1 MLNENARAKSDNDL
15 ISVSLEFFF
24 ERYEVLIKI
33 MESGLFTLLGA
44 AIGIIGNII
53 GSYFGAQR
61 NQKLS
66 ENNHRYRLREQL
78 KYLSDLCKAYQNND
92 CWGCA
97 KEAVLIEGGFFISG
111 DSEEKW
117 DSNIFIFNMQ
127 YKEDL
132 LYSGLEA
139 KDLFFV
145 LKWMN
150 LWERLQM
157 DFSAHVKESIMEY
170 ECVDVIHI
178 LHDSFSEHTSNL
190 CVMSQNV
197 DKVLKKL
204 D

>member
-92 CWGCA
+92 
-97 KEAVLIEGGFFISG
+97 
-111 DSEEKW
+111 
-117 DSNIFIFNMQ
+117 
-127 YKEDL
+127 
-132 LYSGLEA
+132 
-139 KDLFFV
+139 
-145 LKWMN
+145 
-150 LWERLQM
+150 
-157 DFSAHVKESIMEY
+157 
-170 ECVDVIHI
+170 
-178 LHDSFSEHTSNL
+178 
-190 CVMSQNV
+190 
-197 DKVLKKL
+197 
-204 D
+204 